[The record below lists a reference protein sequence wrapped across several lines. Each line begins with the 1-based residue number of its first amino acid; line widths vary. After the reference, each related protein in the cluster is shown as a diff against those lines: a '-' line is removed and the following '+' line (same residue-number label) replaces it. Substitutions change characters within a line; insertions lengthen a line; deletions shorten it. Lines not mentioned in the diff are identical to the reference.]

1 MGLII
6 FSCLE
11 EDGRLHVPESV
22 CKRLSLCPGD
32 PVIFNRKG
40 SRVFM
45 ENGAPHCIL
54 CGAVGRYPD
63 ESSLFV
69 KMHGAFVCPSCI
81 RELKNR

>member
-1 MGLII
+1 MGMII

-11 EDGRLHVPESV
+11 EDWRLYVPETV
-22 CKRLSLCPGD
+22 RKRLSLCPGD
-32 PVIFNRKG
+32 PVIFKREG

-45 ENGAPHCIL
+45 ENGVPHCIL

-63 ESSLFV
+63 ESSLFIKV
-69 KMHGAFVCPSCI
+69 RGALFCPSCM